1 MRSTSAASLLKEI
14 TSKSECPACVVITST
29 DRIRRDRALTYLLG
43 HFAKGAPKPTTFTF
57 SEQGR
62 ANPNSL
68 LRDLREPSLFD
79 PIRFGIIKGIESAR
93 AAEVEPIAE
102 FLQRQNPGVH
112 LILTGSSLPN
122 TPNFKKFLEK
132 NALMVAFEP
141 LKGAEL
147 SRWTERELK
156 HNEVRGADDAVV
168 ELLISLAGEEPEAVA
183 RLVEKFSLYVGD
195 SPATTQALRS
205 LEPGRSSASDFEL
218 AETMLGKNRAATEA
232 LLHQLIAQGSSPFM
246 LIGLLTK
253 TFTTILRIRAL
264 SDKGVSQGDIK
275 ADLAISP
282 WLFSKYLP
290 LAKRMSTTTLTRALA
305 ALSEAD
311 FRLKDKSLGPTAVF
325 SSVASEIA
333 RSL

>member
-1 MRSTSAASLLKEI
+1 M
-14 TSKSECPACVVITST
+14 VITSP
-29 DRIRRDRALTYLLG
+29 DRVRRDRAVTFLLN
-43 HFAKGAPKPTTFTF
+43 HFAKRAPKPSSFTF

-62 ANPNSL
+62 TNPTSL
-68 LRDLREPSLFD
+68 LRDLSEPSLFD
-79 PIRFGIIKGIESAR
+79 PVRFGLIRGIESAR
-93 AAEVEPIAE
+93 AADVEPISE
-102 FLQRQNPGVH
+102 FLQRQIPGTH
-112 LILTGSSLPN
+112 LVLVGASLPN

-132 NALMVAFEP
+132 SATLIHFEP

-156 HNEVRGADDAVV
+156 HYGIQEADDTVI
-168 ELLISLAGEEPEAVA
+168 ELLISLAGEEPEAVG
-183 RLVEKFSLYVGD
+183 RLVEKFALYLGD
-195 SPATTQALRS
+195 LPATTQALRS

-218 AETMLGKNRAATEA
+218 AETMLGKNRASTEA
-232 LLHQLIAQGSSPFM
+232 LLHQLISQGSSPFM

-290 LAKRMSTTTLTRALA
+290 LSRRISTGTLLRALS
-305 ALSEAD
+305 ALAEAD
-311 FRLKDKSLGPTAVF
+311 FRLKDKSLGPSAVF
-325 SSVASEIA
+325 SSVASRIG
-333 RSL
+333 

>member
-1 MRSTSAASLLKEI
+1 MRSTSATSLLKEI
-14 TSKSECPACVVITST
+14 TSRSECPACVVFTST
-29 DRIRRDRALTYLLG
+29 DRVRRDRAVTYLLN
-43 HFAKGAPKPTTFTF
+43 HFAKGAPKPSSFTF

-62 ANPNSL
+62 ANPTSFM
-68 LRDLREPSLFD
+68 RDLSEPSLFD
-79 PIRFGIIKGIESAR
+79 PIRFGLIRGIESAR
-93 AAEVEPIAE
+93 AADVEPIAE
-102 FLQRQNPGVH
+102 FLQRPVAGVH
-112 LILTGSSLPN
+112 LVLVGASLPN
-122 TPNFKKFLEK
+122 TPNFKKVLEK
-132 NALMVAFEP
+132 SATIINFEP

-156 HNEVRGADDAVV
+156 QHGVQDADDAVV
-168 ELLISLAGEEPEAVA
+168 ELLISLAGEEPEAVG
-183 RLVEKFSLYVGD
+183 RLVEKFSLYVGN
-195 SPATTQALRS
+195 SPATPQALRS
-205 LEPGRSSASDFEL
+205 LEPGRAIASDFEL

-232 LLHQLIAQGSSPFM
+232 LLHRLISQGSSPFM

-275 ADLAISP
+275 TDLAISP

-290 LAKRMSTTTLTRALA
+290 LARRISTPALLRALT

-325 SSVASEIA
+325 SSAA
-333 RSL
+333 RRIG

>member
-14 TSKSECPACVVITST
+14 TSRSECPACVVITCP
-29 DRIRRDRALTYLLG
+29 DRVRRDRAITFLLN
-43 HFAKGAPKPTTFTF
+43 HFAKGAPKPTSFTF

-62 ANPNSL
+62 TSPTSL
-68 LRDLREPSLFD
+68 LRDLSEPSLFD
-79 PIRFGIIKGIESAR
+79 PVRFGLIRGIESAR
-93 AAEVEPIAE
+93 AADVEPISE
-102 FLQRQNPGVH
+102 FLQRRVLGTH
-112 LILTGSSLPN
+112 LVIVGASLPN

-132 NALMVAFEP
+132 NATIINFEP

-147 SRWTERELK
+147 NRWTERELK
-156 HNEVRGADDAVV
+156 HSGIQEVDDAVV
-168 ELLISLAGEEPEAVA
+168 ELLISLAGEEPETVG
-183 RLVEKFSLYVGD
+183 RLVEKFALYLGD

-218 AETMLGKNRAATEA
+218 AETMLGKNRATTEA
-232 LLHQLIAQGSSPFM
+232 LLLQLISRGSSPFM

-290 LAKRMSTTTLTRALA
+290 LARKISTGTLLRALS
-305 ALSEAD
+305 ALAEAD
-311 FRLKDKSLGPTAVF
+311 FRLKDKSLGPAAVF
-325 SSVASEIA
+325 SSVASRIG
-333 RSL
+333 

>member
-14 TSKSECPACVVITST
+14 TSRSECPACVVITSP
-29 DRIRRDRALTYLLG
+29 DRVRRDRAVTYLLN
-43 HFAKGAPKPTTFTF
+43 HFAKGAPKPTSFTF

-62 ANPNSL
+62 GNPTSL
-68 LRDLREPSLFD
+68 MRDLSEPSLFD
-79 PIRFGIIKGIESAR
+79 PIRFGLIRGIECAR
-93 AAEVEPIAE
+93 VADVEPIAA
-102 FLQRQNPGVH
+102 FLQRPISGVH
-112 LILTGSSLPN
+112 LVLVGASLPN
-122 TPNFKKFLEK
+122 TPNFKKLLEK
-132 NALMVAFEP
+132 SATIINFEP

-156 HNEVRGADDAVV
+156 HHGVQDADDAVV
-168 ELLISLAGEEPEAVA
+168 ELLISLAGEEPEAVG
-183 RLVEKFSLYVGD
+183 RLVEKFSLYLGD
-195 SPATTQALRS
+195 SPATAQALRS
-205 LEPGRSSASDFEL
+205 LEPGRTIASDFEL

-232 LLHQLIAQGSSPFM
+232 LLHRLISQGSSPFM

-264 SDKGVSQGDIK
+264 SDKGMSQGDIK

-290 LAKRMSTTTLTRALA
+290 LARRVSTPALLRALK

-325 SSVASEIA
+325 SSAASRIG
-333 RSL
+333 

>member
-1 MRSTSAASLLKEI
+1 MRSTTAASLLKEI
-14 TSKSECPACVVITST
+14 TSRQECPACVVIISP
-29 DRIRRDRALTYLLG
+29 DRIRRERALGFVLG
-43 HFAKGAPKPTTFTF
+43 HFAKRAPKPSTFSF

-62 ANPNSL
+62 ANPTSL

-79 PIRFGIIKGIESAR
+79 PVRFGVLKGIEAAR
-93 AAEVEPIAE
+93 AADVEPISE
-102 FLQRQNPGVH
+102 FLQLQVPGVH
-112 LILTGSSLPN
+112 LLLVGASLPN

-132 NALMVAFEP
+132 AATIVSFEP

-156 HNEVRGADDAVV
+156 HCDVRGADDAVV
-168 ELLISLAGEEPEAVA
+168 ELLISLAGEEPEAIA
-183 RLVEKFSLYVGD
+183 KLIEKFSLYVGD

-205 LEPGRSSASDFEL
+205 LEPGRASASDFEL

-253 TFTTILRIRAL
+253 TFSTILRMRAL
-264 SDKGVSQGDIK
+264 ADKGLSQGDIK

-290 LAKRMSTTTLTRALA
+290 LARRIPTATLTRALA
-305 ALSEAD
+305 ALAEAD
-311 FRLKDKSLGPTAVF
+311 FRLKDRSLGPAAVF
-325 SSVASEIA
+325 SSVANA
-333 RSL
+333 VTRGL